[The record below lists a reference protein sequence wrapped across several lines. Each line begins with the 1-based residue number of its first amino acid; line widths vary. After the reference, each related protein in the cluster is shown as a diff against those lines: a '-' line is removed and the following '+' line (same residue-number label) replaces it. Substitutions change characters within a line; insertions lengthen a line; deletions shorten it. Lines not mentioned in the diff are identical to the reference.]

1 MATMTGGR
9 LCKAK
14 QRGEISDGRCW
25 LCEKQKESH
34 ENVKKA
40 SIVNNEWWQL
50 GRHLD
55 LRHSRDPRESY
66 QIVVVFPDV

>member
-1 MATMTGGR
+1 MEVMTGGR

-14 QRGEISDGRCW
+14 ERGGHLTEAAGCVKNR
-25 LCEKQKESH
+25 KSH
-34 ENVKKA
+34 TRIPEKA
-40 SIVNNEWWQL
+40 SVVNNWWCKL

-55 LRHSRDPRESY
+55 LRRSRDPRESY